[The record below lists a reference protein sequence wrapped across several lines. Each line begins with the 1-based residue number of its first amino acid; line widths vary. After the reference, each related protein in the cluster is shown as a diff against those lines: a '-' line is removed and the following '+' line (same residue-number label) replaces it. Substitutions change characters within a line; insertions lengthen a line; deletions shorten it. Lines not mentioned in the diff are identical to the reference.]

1 MNAHANIYPN
11 APGHRGVS
19 TSMEA
24 AEALAPKLGRLQKI
38 VLDAISN
45 AGARGLTT
53 NELADHLGIDRSAV
67 QPRTSELKRQGL
79 IKDSKD
85 RRPNSNG
92 KRAIVWVATGEKG
105 GADADRP

>member
-24 AEALAPKLGRLQKI
+24 ADALAPKLGPLQKT
-38 VLDAISN
+38 VLDAVRN

-53 NELADHLGIDRSAV
+53 NELADRLRIDRGTA
-67 QPRTSELKRQGL
+67 QPRTSELKRLGL
-79 IKDSKD
+79 IRDSQV

-92 KRAIVWVATGEKG
+92 KRAIVWVAANRSEVRHG
-105 GADADRP
+105 